1 MIKSF
6 GPGRFAVAFA
16 AAAILGLSCAAQAQE
31 PSQAQLDAA
40 RSAIRALHATDD
52 FDAIL
57 PNAAEALKHS
67 LIQADPNL
75 QKEITATVDD
85 KALEMAGRR
94 GDLEKEIATIY
105 AKSFTTD
112 ELKAIADFYT
122 SGPGKKLLDQGPVVT
137 RETLK
142 AARIWSNGIARDLA
156 EETNKALEAS
166 LGKKLKATQPAANA
180 AQPAT
185 NAAQPDAGTAKP

>member
-16 AAAILGLSCAAQAQE
+16 ATAILGLSSAAQAQE

-40 RSAIRALHATDD
+40 HSAISALHATDD

-75 QKEITATVDD
+75 QKEITATVDE

-94 GDLEKEIATIY
+94 GDLEKEIASIY
-105 AKSFTTD
+105 AKSFSAE
-112 ELKAIADFYT
+112 ELKAIADFYN
-122 SGPGKKLLDQGPVVT
+122 SAPGKKLLEQGPVVT

-156 EETNKALEAS
+156 EETNKSLEAS
-166 LGKKLKATQPAANA
+166 LGKTLKATQPSANA
-180 AQPAT
+180 AK
-185 NAAQPDAGTAKP
+185 PDANATKQ